1 MADPLSRNGYALVVN
16 SGVTGILGLA
26 YWILVARLYPTEVV
40 GRAAAAYA
48 AMNLLAGFTALNFN
62 GLLTR
67 FIPQS
72 GSNTRKLVTQAYL
85 VSAAFSVAV
94 AIPFLLTIHRW
105 GPSYAELGSPVIGLF
120 FIGAVV
126 VWAVFTLQDSV
137 LTGLRNAVWVLFENG
152 LFGVIKIVLLVL
164 FAASL
169 THLGIYL
176 SWMLPALLAVPLV
189 NALIYRRLV
198 PRHAEATL
206 DCVPPTNRQMGR
218 FLAGD
223 YSGSAFLLATTNL
236 VPVLVAVRIADVRLT
251 AYFYM
256 AWMVGGVLDLVGV
269 NMSMSLTVE
278 GAFDA
283 STLAANCR
291 KALRKIACDPPPVR
305 GAGGP
310 ARAPGT
316 APVRAGLCRVR
327 CAGPRTARCGDA
339 APGAD
344 RGLPGRA
351 PRPEPDL
358 RGRDHPGDPLRPD
371 AGTHRRPGHCHG
383 AGRRRAGRGH
393 QPGPGGPADHPGPLA
408 HPGGQPEAG
417 RRAGRG
423 GWHPGG
429 QRAMTSQTEKT
440 IALGRP
446 GLLSG
451 GPIRWPTVP
460 AAAIGALGL
469 AGFVL
474 FFASLRHV
482 HLSHMNGLGL
492 LSVLPHGAVAGV
504 IILAL
509 AFVLGIALPRPHP
522 LGLAAGL
529 VALVICLDGVTTF
542 IEPQPRFPTAFQIA
556 GFIQYIS
563 STGHAT
569 PGLAAYFS
577 WPGFFALVSM
587 VTGAAGTHGLLGLMR
602 VWPMLIDLACLP
614 PFFLIMRNLRIPWRA
629 QWVAGFLFTVG
640 NWVGQDYL
648 SPQSFNYVLYLVFLA
663 ILVNWF
669 TQPRLSA
676 SPRVIV
682 SGLTRLHR
690 RIFGILRP
698 GELAPRPASTGQRAF
713 LLAVL
718 IAIFAVSTMSHQLTP
733 FYLVGACHGAGARAA
748 EHPARAAGPVRRHPD
763 RLGQLRSRGLLVRP
777 HVQHLRRLRQP
788 RRQPD
793 QQRRRPAD
801 GQHLRPPA
809 HAARPGRRGRGDRG
823 NGHPRAAP
831 PQAEGVRR
839 PRPDRPVL
847 HAHPLDRAAE
857 LWRRDGA
864 ADLSLPAPGRLHP
877 GGLLLL
883 RRPEGGRANWRAI
896 PVLALC
902 AAILPVA
909 FILVRYGNDAFEQIP
924 TGEVAA
930 SNWIYSH
937 DAQGARIQWL
947 SSSPTIDNTPEM
959 PWSYKDINKV
969 LYLPVQAPLHPAD
982 VSGLVRGLRSSGP
995 GTYLIATRTQETYLE
1010 QAAGYPAGWGS
1021 HFNQLMRAE
1030 PGVRVAFTN
1039 SAATVY
1045 TVALAARRPPAAAAA
1060 ERGTGLPDH
1069 DRERARPGPA
1079 VHADRRAHGT
1089 RVPPGRP
1096 AAGHAAHPSAHR
1108 GLRAVAGARAR

>member
-1 MADPLSRNGYALVVN
+1 
-16 SGVTGILGLA
+16 
-26 YWILVARLYPTEVV
+26 
-40 GRAAAAYA
+40 
-48 AMNLLAGFTALNFN
+48 
-62 GLLTR
+62 
-67 FIPQS
+67 
-72 GSNTRKLVTQAYL
+72 
-85 VSAAFSVAV
+85 
-94 AIPFLLTIHRW
+94 
-105 GPSYAELGSPVIGLF
+105 
-120 FIGAVV
+120 
-126 VWAVFTLQDSV
+126 
-137 LTGLRNAVWVLFENG
+137 
-152 LFGVIKIVLLVL
+152 
-164 FAASL
+164 
-169 THLGIYL
+169 
-176 SWMLPALLAVPLV
+176 
-189 NALIYRRLV
+189 
-198 PRHAEATL
+198 
-206 DCVPPTNRQMGR
+206 
-218 FLAGD
+218 
-223 YSGSAFLLATTNL
+223 
-236 VPVLVAVRIADVRLT
+236 
-251 AYFYM
+251 
-256 AWMVGGVLDLVGV
+256 
-269 NMSMSLTVE
+269 
-278 GAFDA
+278 
-283 STLAANCR
+283 
-291 KALRKIACDPPPVR
+291 
-305 GAGGP
+305 
-310 ARAPGT
+310 
-316 APVRAGLCRVR
+316 
-327 CAGPRTARCGDA
+327 
-339 APGAD
+339 
-344 RGLPGRA
+344 
-351 PRPEPDL
+351 
-358 RGRDHPGDPLRPD
+358 
-371 AGTHRRPGHCHG
+371 
-383 AGRRRAGRGH
+383 
-393 QPGPGGPADHPGPLA
+393 
-408 HPGGQPEAG
+408 
-417 RRAGRG
+417 
-423 GWHPGG
+423 
-429 QRAMTSQTEKT
+429 MTSQTEKT

-446 GLLSG
+446 GLLSA
-451 GPIRWPTVP
+451 GPIRWPTLP
-460 AAAIGALGL
+460 AAAIAALGL
-469 AGFVL
+469 AGIAA

-482 HLSHMNGLGL
+482 RLSHMNGLGL

-504 IILAL
+504 VILAL

-676 SPRVIV
+676 NPHVIV

-733 FYLVGACHGAGARAA
+733 FYLVGACTALVL
-748 EHPARAAGPVRRHPD
+748 VRRSTLPGLPVLFGVILIGWVSFAAVDYWSGHMSNIFGGFGNLGGNLTSSVGG
-763 RLGQLRSRGLLVRP
+763 RLMGSTSVHLLT
-777 HVQHLRRLRQP
+777 L
-788 RRQPD
+788 
-793 QQRRRPAD
+793 
-801 GQHLRPPA
+801 
-809 HAARPGRRGRGDRG
+809 HAR
-823 NGHPRAAP
+823 
-831 PQAEGVRR
+831 EGV
-839 PRPDRPVL
+839 
-847 HAHPLDRAAE
+847 AAVIVGMAI
-857 LWRRDGA
+857 LG
-864 ADLSLPAPGRLHP
+864 
-877 GGLLLL
+877 LL
-883 RRPEGGRANWRAI
+883 RRRRKGFDDRVLIALFCMPILSIGLQSYGGEMALRIYLFLLPAACILAGCFFFADPKAGRANWRAI

-982 VSGLVRGLRSSGP
+982 VSGLVHGLRSSGP

-1021 HFNQLMRAE
+1021 RFNHLMRAE

-1039 SAATVY
+1039 GAATVY
-1045 TVALAARRPPAAAAA
+1045 TVAW
-1060 ERGTGLPDH
+1060 
-1069 DRERARPGPA
+1069 
-1079 VHADRRAHGT
+1079 
-1089 RVPPGRP
+1089 PPG
-1096 AAGHAAHPSAHR
+1096 AHPRPLPANGGR
-1108 GLRAVAGARAR
+1108 GSPTTIVSVLGLVLLFTLIGVLMAREFLRVAQPRATRLIHPLTVASVPLLVLVLGDVILRFAGVT

>member
-1 MADPLSRNGYALVVN
+1 
-16 SGVTGILGLA
+16 
-26 YWILVARLYPTEVV
+26 
-40 GRAAAAYA
+40 
-48 AMNLLAGFTALNFN
+48 
-62 GLLTR
+62 
-67 FIPQS
+67 
-72 GSNTRKLVTQAYL
+72 
-85 VSAAFSVAV
+85 
-94 AIPFLLTIHRW
+94 
-105 GPSYAELGSPVIGLF
+105 
-120 FIGAVV
+120 
-126 VWAVFTLQDSV
+126 
-137 LTGLRNAVWVLFENG
+137 
-152 LFGVIKIVLLVL
+152 
-164 FAASL
+164 
-169 THLGIYL
+169 
-176 SWMLPALLAVPLV
+176 
-189 NALIYRRLV
+189 
-198 PRHAEATL
+198 
-206 DCVPPTNRQMGR
+206 
-218 FLAGD
+218 
-223 YSGSAFLLATTNL
+223 
-236 VPVLVAVRIADVRLT
+236 
-251 AYFYM
+251 
-256 AWMVGGVLDLVGV
+256 
-269 NMSMSLTVE
+269 
-278 GAFDA
+278 
-283 STLAANCR
+283 
-291 KALRKIACDPPPVR
+291 
-305 GAGGP
+305 
-310 ARAPGT
+310 
-316 APVRAGLCRVR
+316 
-327 CAGPRTARCGDA
+327 
-339 APGAD
+339 
-344 RGLPGRA
+344 
-351 PRPEPDL
+351 
-358 RGRDHPGDPLRPD
+358 
-371 AGTHRRPGHCHG
+371 
-383 AGRRRAGRGH
+383 
-393 QPGPGGPADHPGPLA
+393 
-408 HPGGQPEAG
+408 
-417 RRAGRG
+417 
-423 GWHPGG
+423 
-429 QRAMTSQTEKT
+429 
-440 IALGRP
+440 
-446 GLLSG
+446 
-451 GPIRWPTVP
+451 
-460 AAAIGALGL
+460 
-469 AGFVL
+469 
-474 FFASLRHV
+474 
-482 HLSHMNGLGL
+482 MNGLGL

-504 IILAL
+504 VILAL

-676 SPRVIV
+676 TPHVIV

-733 FYLVGACHGAGARAA
+733 FYLVGAAA
-748 EHPARAAGPVRRHPD
+748 ALVLVRRSTLPGLPVLFGVILIGWVSFAAVDYWSGHMSNIFGGFGNLGGNLTSSVGG
-763 RLGQLRSRGLLVRP
+763 RLMGSTSVHLLT
-777 HVQHLRRLRQP
+777 L
-788 RRQPD
+788 
-793 QQRRRPAD
+793 
-801 GQHLRPPA
+801 
-809 HAARPGRRGRGDRG
+809 HAR
-823 NGHPRAAP
+823 
-831 PQAEGVRR
+831 EGV
-839 PRPDRPVL
+839 
-847 HAHPLDRAAE
+847 AAVIVGMAI
-857 LWRRDGA
+857 LG
-864 ADLSLPAPGRLHP
+864 
-877 GGLLLL
+877 LL
-883 RRPEGGRANWRAI
+883 RRRRKGFDDRVLIALFCMPILSIGLQSYGGEMALRIYLFLLPAACILAGCFFFADPKAGRANWRAI

-1021 HFNQLMRAE
+1021 RFNHLMRAE

-1045 TVALAARRPPAAAAA
+1045 TVAW
-1060 ERGTGLPDH
+1060 
-1069 DRERARPGPA
+1069 
-1079 VHADRRAHGT
+1079 
-1089 RVPPGRP
+1089 PPG
-1096 AAGHAAHPSAHR
+1096 AHPRPLPPNGGR
-1108 GLRAVAGARAR
+1108 GSPTTIVSVLGLVLLFTLIGVLMAREFLRVAQPRATRLIHPLTVASVPLLVLVLGDVILRFAGVT

>member
-1 MADPLSRNGYALVVN
+1 
-16 SGVTGILGLA
+16 
-26 YWILVARLYPTEVV
+26 
-40 GRAAAAYA
+40 
-48 AMNLLAGFTALNFN
+48 
-62 GLLTR
+62 
-67 FIPQS
+67 
-72 GSNTRKLVTQAYL
+72 
-85 VSAAFSVAV
+85 
-94 AIPFLLTIHRW
+94 
-105 GPSYAELGSPVIGLF
+105 
-120 FIGAVV
+120 
-126 VWAVFTLQDSV
+126 
-137 LTGLRNAVWVLFENG
+137 
-152 LFGVIKIVLLVL
+152 
-164 FAASL
+164 
-169 THLGIYL
+169 
-176 SWMLPALLAVPLV
+176 
-189 NALIYRRLV
+189 
-198 PRHAEATL
+198 
-206 DCVPPTNRQMGR
+206 
-218 FLAGD
+218 
-223 YSGSAFLLATTNL
+223 
-236 VPVLVAVRIADVRLT
+236 
-251 AYFYM
+251 
-256 AWMVGGVLDLVGV
+256 
-269 NMSMSLTVE
+269 
-278 GAFDA
+278 
-283 STLAANCR
+283 
-291 KALRKIACDPPPVR
+291 
-305 GAGGP
+305 
-310 ARAPGT
+310 
-316 APVRAGLCRVR
+316 
-327 CAGPRTARCGDA
+327 
-339 APGAD
+339 
-344 RGLPGRA
+344 
-351 PRPEPDL
+351 
-358 RGRDHPGDPLRPD
+358 
-371 AGTHRRPGHCHG
+371 
-383 AGRRRAGRGH
+383 
-393 QPGPGGPADHPGPLA
+393 
-408 HPGGQPEAG
+408 
-417 RRAGRG
+417 
-423 GWHPGG
+423 
-429 QRAMTSQTEKT
+429 MTSQTEKT

-446 GLLSG
+446 GLLSA

-469 AGFVL
+469 AGLVL

-482 HLSHMNGLGL
+482 RLSHMNGLGL

-504 IILAL
+504 VILAL

-529 VALVICLDGVTTF
+529 VALVVCLDGVTTF

-676 SPRVIV
+676 NPRVIV

-733 FYLVGACHGAGARAA
+733 FYLVGAAA
-748 EHPARAAGPVRRHPD
+748 ALVLVRRSTLPGLPVLFGVILIGWVSFAAVDYWSGHKSNIFGGFGNLGGNLTSSVGG
-763 RLGQLRSRGLLVRP
+763 RLMGSTSVHLLT
-777 HVQHLRRLRQP
+777 L
-788 RRQPD
+788 
-793 QQRRRPAD
+793 
-801 GQHLRPPA
+801 
-809 HAARPGRRGRGDRG
+809 HAR
-823 NGHPRAAP
+823 
-831 PQAEGVRR
+831 EGV
-839 PRPDRPVL
+839 
-847 HAHPLDRAAE
+847 AAVIVGMAI
-857 LWRRDGA
+857 LG
-864 ADLSLPAPGRLHP
+864 
-877 GGLLLL
+877 LL
-883 RRPEGGRANWRAI
+883 RRRRKGFDDRVLIALFCMPILSIGLQSYGGEMALRIYLFLLPAACILAGCFFFADPKAGRANWRAI

-902 AAILPVA
+902 AAILPAA

-969 LYLPVQAPLHPAD
+969 LYLPVQAPLHPAN

-1021 HFNQLMRAE
+1021 RFNQLMRAE

-1045 TVALAARRPPAAAAA
+1045 TVAWPPGAHPRPLPPNGGRGSPTTIVSVLGLALLFTLIGVLMAREFLRV
-1060 ERGTGLPDH
+1060 
-1069 DRERARPGPA
+1069 ARP
-1079 VHADRRAHGT
+1079 RAT
-1089 RVPPGRP
+1089 RLIHPLTVASVPLLVLVLGDVVLRF
-1096 AAGHAAHPSAHR
+1096 AG
-1108 GLRAVAGARAR
+1108 VT

>member
-1 MADPLSRNGYALVVN
+1 
-16 SGVTGILGLA
+16 
-26 YWILVARLYPTEVV
+26 
-40 GRAAAAYA
+40 
-48 AMNLLAGFTALNFN
+48 
-62 GLLTR
+62 
-67 FIPQS
+67 
-72 GSNTRKLVTQAYL
+72 
-85 VSAAFSVAV
+85 
-94 AIPFLLTIHRW
+94 
-105 GPSYAELGSPVIGLF
+105 
-120 FIGAVV
+120 
-126 VWAVFTLQDSV
+126 
-137 LTGLRNAVWVLFENG
+137 
-152 LFGVIKIVLLVL
+152 
-164 FAASL
+164 
-169 THLGIYL
+169 
-176 SWMLPALLAVPLV
+176 
-189 NALIYRRLV
+189 
-198 PRHAEATL
+198 
-206 DCVPPTNRQMGR
+206 
-218 FLAGD
+218 
-223 YSGSAFLLATTNL
+223 
-236 VPVLVAVRIADVRLT
+236 
-251 AYFYM
+251 
-256 AWMVGGVLDLVGV
+256 
-269 NMSMSLTVE
+269 
-278 GAFDA
+278 
-283 STLAANCR
+283 
-291 KALRKIACDPPPVR
+291 
-305 GAGGP
+305 
-310 ARAPGT
+310 
-316 APVRAGLCRVR
+316 
-327 CAGPRTARCGDA
+327 
-339 APGAD
+339 
-344 RGLPGRA
+344 
-351 PRPEPDL
+351 
-358 RGRDHPGDPLRPD
+358 
-371 AGTHRRPGHCHG
+371 
-383 AGRRRAGRGH
+383 
-393 QPGPGGPADHPGPLA
+393 
-408 HPGGQPEAG
+408 
-417 RRAGRG
+417 
-423 GWHPGG
+423 
-429 QRAMTSQTEKT
+429 MTSQTEKT

-446 GLLSG
+446 GLLSA

-504 IILAL
+504 VILAL

-629 QWVAGFLFTVG
+629 QWVAAFLFTVG

-676 SPRVIV
+676 NPHVIV

-733 FYLVGACHGAGARAA
+733 FYLVGACTALVL
-748 EHPARAAGPVRRHPD
+748 VRRSTLPGLPVLLGVILIGWVSFAAVDYWSGHMSNIFGGFGNLGGNLTSSVGG
-763 RLGQLRSRGLLVRP
+763 RLMGSTSVHLLT
-777 HVQHLRRLRQP
+777 L
-788 RRQPD
+788 
-793 QQRRRPAD
+793 
-801 GQHLRPPA
+801 
-809 HAARPGRRGRGDRG
+809 HAR
-823 NGHPRAAP
+823 
-831 PQAEGVRR
+831 EGV
-839 PRPDRPVL
+839 
-847 HAHPLDRAAE
+847 AAVIVGMAI
-857 LWRRDGA
+857 LG
-864 ADLSLPAPGRLHP
+864 
-877 GGLLLL
+877 LL
-883 RRPEGGRANWRAI
+883 RRRRKGFDDRVLIALFCMPILSIGLQSYGGEMALRIYLFLLPAACILAGCFFFADPKAGRANWRAI

-959 PWSYKDINKV
+959 PWSYRDINKV
-969 LYLPVQAPLHPAD
+969 LYLPVQAPLHPAN

-1021 HFNQLMRAE
+1021 RFNQLMRAE

-1045 TVALAARRPPAAAAA
+1045 TVAW
-1060 ERGTGLPDH
+1060 
-1069 DRERARPGPA
+1069 
-1079 VHADRRAHGT
+1079 
-1089 RVPPGRP
+1089 PPG
-1096 AAGHAAHPSAHR
+1096 AHPRPLPPNGGR
-1108 GLRAVAGARAR
+1108 GSPTTIVSVLGLVLLFTLIAVLMAREFLRVAQPRATRLIHPLTVASVPLLVLVLGDVVLRFAGVT

>member
-1 MADPLSRNGYALVVN
+1 
-16 SGVTGILGLA
+16 
-26 YWILVARLYPTEVV
+26 
-40 GRAAAAYA
+40 
-48 AMNLLAGFTALNFN
+48 
-62 GLLTR
+62 
-67 FIPQS
+67 
-72 GSNTRKLVTQAYL
+72 
-85 VSAAFSVAV
+85 
-94 AIPFLLTIHRW
+94 
-105 GPSYAELGSPVIGLF
+105 
-120 FIGAVV
+120 
-126 VWAVFTLQDSV
+126 
-137 LTGLRNAVWVLFENG
+137 
-152 LFGVIKIVLLVL
+152 
-164 FAASL
+164 
-169 THLGIYL
+169 
-176 SWMLPALLAVPLV
+176 
-189 NALIYRRLV
+189 
-198 PRHAEATL
+198 
-206 DCVPPTNRQMGR
+206 
-218 FLAGD
+218 
-223 YSGSAFLLATTNL
+223 
-236 VPVLVAVRIADVRLT
+236 
-251 AYFYM
+251 
-256 AWMVGGVLDLVGV
+256 
-269 NMSMSLTVE
+269 
-278 GAFDA
+278 
-283 STLAANCR
+283 
-291 KALRKIACDPPPVR
+291 
-305 GAGGP
+305 
-310 ARAPGT
+310 
-316 APVRAGLCRVR
+316 
-327 CAGPRTARCGDA
+327 
-339 APGAD
+339 
-344 RGLPGRA
+344 
-351 PRPEPDL
+351 
-358 RGRDHPGDPLRPD
+358 
-371 AGTHRRPGHCHG
+371 
-383 AGRRRAGRGH
+383 
-393 QPGPGGPADHPGPLA
+393 
-408 HPGGQPEAG
+408 
-417 RRAGRG
+417 
-423 GWHPGG
+423 
-429 QRAMTSQTEKT
+429 MTSQTEKT

-446 GLLSG
+446 GLLSA
-451 GPIRWPTVP
+451 GPIRWPTLP

-469 AGFVL
+469 AGIAA

-482 HLSHMNGLGL
+482 PLSHMNGLGL

-504 IILAL
+504 VILAL

-676 SPRVIV
+676 NPHVIV

-733 FYLVGACHGAGARAA
+733 FYLVGACTALVL
-748 EHPARAAGPVRRHPD
+748 VRRSTLPGLPVLFGVILIGWVSFAAVDYWSGHMSNIFGGFGNLGGNVTSSVGG
-763 RLGQLRSRGLLVRP
+763 RLMGSTSVHLLT
-777 HVQHLRRLRQP
+777 L
-788 RRQPD
+788 
-793 QQRRRPAD
+793 
-801 GQHLRPPA
+801 
-809 HAARPGRRGRGDRG
+809 HAR
-823 NGHPRAAP
+823 
-831 PQAEGVRR
+831 EGV
-839 PRPDRPVL
+839 
-847 HAHPLDRAAE
+847 AAVIVGMAI
-857 LWRRDGA
+857 LG
-864 ADLSLPAPGRLHP
+864 
-877 GGLLLL
+877 LL
-883 RRPEGGRANWRAI
+883 RRRRKGFDDRVLIALFCMPILSIGLQSYGGEMALRIYLFLLPAACILAGCFFFADPKAGRANWRAI

-959 PWSYKDINKV
+959 PWSYKDISKV
-969 LYLPVQAPLHPAD
+969 LYLPVQAPLHPAN
-982 VSGLVRGLRSSGP
+982 VSGLVHGLRNSGP

-1021 HFNQLMRAE
+1021 RFNQLMRAE

-1045 TVALAARRPPAAAAA
+1045 TVAW
-1060 ERGTGLPDH
+1060 
-1069 DRERARPGPA
+1069 
-1079 VHADRRAHGT
+1079 
-1089 RVPPGRP
+1089 PPG
-1096 AAGHAAHPSAHR
+1096 AHPRPLPPNGGR
-1108 GLRAVAGARAR
+1108 GSPTTIVSVLGLVLLFTLIAVLMAREFLRVAQPRATRLIHPLTVASVPLLVLVLGDVVLRFAGVT

>member
-1 MADPLSRNGYALVVN
+1 M
-16 SGVTGILGLA
+16 
-26 YWILVARLYPTEVV
+26 
-40 GRAAAAYA
+40 
-48 AMNLLAGFTALNFN
+48 
-62 GLLTR
+62 
-67 FIPQS
+67 
-72 GSNTRKLVTQAYL
+72 
-85 VSAAFSVAV
+85 
-94 AIPFLLTIHRW
+94 
-105 GPSYAELGSPVIGLF
+105 
-120 FIGAVV
+120 
-126 VWAVFTLQDSV
+126 
-137 LTGLRNAVWVLFENG
+137 
-152 LFGVIKIVLLVL
+152 
-164 FAASL
+164 
-169 THLGIYL
+169 
-176 SWMLPALLAVPLV
+176 
-189 NALIYRRLV
+189 
-198 PRHAEATL
+198 
-206 DCVPPTNRQMGR
+206 
-218 FLAGD
+218 
-223 YSGSAFLLATTNL
+223 TT
-236 VPVLVAVRIADVRLT
+236 
-251 AYFYM
+251 
-256 AWMVGGVLDLVGV
+256 
-269 NMSMSLTVE
+269 
-278 GAFDA
+278 
-283 STLAANCR
+283 
-291 KALRKIACDPPPVR
+291 
-305 GAGGP
+305 
-310 ARAPGT
+310 
-316 APVRAGLCRVR
+316 
-327 CAGPRTARCGDA
+327 
-339 APGAD
+339 
-344 RGLPGRA
+344 
-351 PRPEPDL
+351 
-358 RGRDHPGDPLRPD
+358 
-371 AGTHRRPGHCHG
+371 
-383 AGRRRAGRGH
+383 
-393 QPGPGGPADHPGPLA
+393 
-408 HPGGQPEAG
+408 
-417 RRAGRG
+417 
-423 GWHPGG
+423 
-429 QRAMTSQTEKT
+429 QTEKT

-446 GLLSG
+446 GLLSA
-451 GPIRWPTVP
+451 GPIRWPTAR

-504 IILAL
+504 VILAL
-509 AFVLGIALPRPHP
+509 AFVLGLALPRPHP

-676 SPRVIV
+676 TPHVIA

-718 IAIFAVSTMSHQLTP
+718 IAIFAMSTMSHQLTP
-733 FYLVGACHGAGARAA
+733 FYLVGAATALVL
-748 EHPARAAGPVRRHPD
+748 VRRSTLPGLPVLLGVILIGWVSFAAVDYWSGHMSNIFGGFGNLGGNLTSSVGG
-763 RLGQLRSRGLLVRP
+763 RLMGSTSVHLLT
-777 HVQHLRRLRQP
+777 L
-788 RRQPD
+788 
-793 QQRRRPAD
+793 
-801 GQHLRPPA
+801 
-809 HAARPGRRGRGDRG
+809 HAR
-823 NGHPRAAP
+823 
-831 PQAEGVRR
+831 EGV
-839 PRPDRPVL
+839 
-847 HAHPLDRAAE
+847 AAVIVGMAI
-857 LWRRDGA
+857 LG
-864 ADLSLPAPGRLHP
+864 
-877 GGLLLL
+877 LL
-883 RRPEGGRANWRAI
+883 RRRRKGFDDRVLIALFCMPILSIGLQSYGGEMALRIYLFLLPAACILAGCFFFADPKAGRANWRAI

-959 PWSYKDINKV
+959 PWSYRDINKV
-969 LYLPVQAPLHPAD
+969 LYLPVQAPLHPAN
-982 VSGLVRGLRSSGP
+982 VSGLVRGLRNSGP

-1021 HFNQLMRAE
+1021 RFNQLMRAE

-1045 TVALAARRPPAAAAA
+1045 TVAW
-1060 ERGTGLPDH
+1060 
-1069 DRERARPGPA
+1069 
-1079 VHADRRAHGT
+1079 
-1089 RVPPGRP
+1089 PPG
-1096 AAGHAAHPSAHR
+1096 AHPRPLPPNGGR
-1108 GLRAVAGARAR
+1108 GSPTTIVSVLGLVLLFTLIAVLMAREFLRVAQPRATRLIHPLTVASVPLLVLVLGDVVLRFAGVT

>member
-1 MADPLSRNGYALVVN
+1 
-16 SGVTGILGLA
+16 
-26 YWILVARLYPTEVV
+26 
-40 GRAAAAYA
+40 
-48 AMNLLAGFTALNFN
+48 
-62 GLLTR
+62 
-67 FIPQS
+67 
-72 GSNTRKLVTQAYL
+72 
-85 VSAAFSVAV
+85 
-94 AIPFLLTIHRW
+94 
-105 GPSYAELGSPVIGLF
+105 
-120 FIGAVV
+120 
-126 VWAVFTLQDSV
+126 
-137 LTGLRNAVWVLFENG
+137 
-152 LFGVIKIVLLVL
+152 
-164 FAASL
+164 
-169 THLGIYL
+169 
-176 SWMLPALLAVPLV
+176 
-189 NALIYRRLV
+189 
-198 PRHAEATL
+198 
-206 DCVPPTNRQMGR
+206 
-218 FLAGD
+218 
-223 YSGSAFLLATTNL
+223 
-236 VPVLVAVRIADVRLT
+236 
-251 AYFYM
+251 
-256 AWMVGGVLDLVGV
+256 
-269 NMSMSLTVE
+269 
-278 GAFDA
+278 
-283 STLAANCR
+283 
-291 KALRKIACDPPPVR
+291 
-305 GAGGP
+305 
-310 ARAPGT
+310 
-316 APVRAGLCRVR
+316 
-327 CAGPRTARCGDA
+327 
-339 APGAD
+339 
-344 RGLPGRA
+344 
-351 PRPEPDL
+351 
-358 RGRDHPGDPLRPD
+358 
-371 AGTHRRPGHCHG
+371 
-383 AGRRRAGRGH
+383 
-393 QPGPGGPADHPGPLA
+393 
-408 HPGGQPEAG
+408 
-417 RRAGRG
+417 
-423 GWHPGG
+423 
-429 QRAMTSQTEKT
+429 
-440 IALGRP
+440 
-446 GLLSG
+446 
-451 GPIRWPTVP
+451 
-460 AAAIGALGL
+460 
-469 AGFVL
+469 
-474 FFASLRHV
+474 
-482 HLSHMNGLGL
+482 MNGLGL

-504 IILAL
+504 VILAL

-676 SPRVIV
+676 NPHVIV

-733 FYLVGACHGAGARAA
+733 FYLVGACTALVL
-748 EHPARAAGPVRRHPD
+748 VRRSTLPGLPVLFGVILIGWVSFAAVDYWSGHMSNIFGGFGNLGGNLTSSVGG
-763 RLGQLRSRGLLVRP
+763 RLMGSTSVHLLT
-777 HVQHLRRLRQP
+777 L
-788 RRQPD
+788 
-793 QQRRRPAD
+793 
-801 GQHLRPPA
+801 
-809 HAARPGRRGRGDRG
+809 HAR
-823 NGHPRAAP
+823 
-831 PQAEGVRR
+831 EGV
-839 PRPDRPVL
+839 
-847 HAHPLDRAAE
+847 AAVIVGMAI
-857 LWRRDGA
+857 LG
-864 ADLSLPAPGRLHP
+864 
-877 GGLLLL
+877 LL
-883 RRPEGGRANWRAI
+883 RRRRKGFDDRVLIALFCMPILSIGLQSYGGEMALRIYLFLLPAACILAGCFFFADPKAGRANWRAI

-982 VSGLVRGLRSSGP
+982 VSGLVHGLRSSGP

-1021 HFNQLMRAE
+1021 RLQPPDARGARCAG
-1030 PGVRVAFTN
+1030 GVHQQRGHRVHGGV
-1039 SAATVY
+1039 AAGC
-1045 TVALAARRPPAAAAA
+1045 PPAAAAA

>member
-1 MADPLSRNGYALVVN
+1 
-16 SGVTGILGLA
+16 
-26 YWILVARLYPTEVV
+26 
-40 GRAAAAYA
+40 
-48 AMNLLAGFTALNFN
+48 
-62 GLLTR
+62 
-67 FIPQS
+67 
-72 GSNTRKLVTQAYL
+72 
-85 VSAAFSVAV
+85 
-94 AIPFLLTIHRW
+94 
-105 GPSYAELGSPVIGLF
+105 
-120 FIGAVV
+120 
-126 VWAVFTLQDSV
+126 
-137 LTGLRNAVWVLFENG
+137 
-152 LFGVIKIVLLVL
+152 
-164 FAASL
+164 
-169 THLGIYL
+169 
-176 SWMLPALLAVPLV
+176 
-189 NALIYRRLV
+189 
-198 PRHAEATL
+198 
-206 DCVPPTNRQMGR
+206 
-218 FLAGD
+218 
-223 YSGSAFLLATTNL
+223 
-236 VPVLVAVRIADVRLT
+236 
-251 AYFYM
+251 
-256 AWMVGGVLDLVGV
+256 
-269 NMSMSLTVE
+269 
-278 GAFDA
+278 
-283 STLAANCR
+283 
-291 KALRKIACDPPPVR
+291 
-305 GAGGP
+305 
-310 ARAPGT
+310 
-316 APVRAGLCRVR
+316 
-327 CAGPRTARCGDA
+327 
-339 APGAD
+339 
-344 RGLPGRA
+344 
-351 PRPEPDL
+351 
-358 RGRDHPGDPLRPD
+358 
-371 AGTHRRPGHCHG
+371 
-383 AGRRRAGRGH
+383 
-393 QPGPGGPADHPGPLA
+393 
-408 HPGGQPEAG
+408 
-417 RRAGRG
+417 
-423 GWHPGG
+423 
-429 QRAMTSQTEKT
+429 MTSQTEKT
-440 IALGRP
+440 VALGRP
-446 GLLSG
+446 GLLSA
-451 GPIRWPTVP
+451 GPIRWPTLP

-469 AGFVL
+469 AGIAA

-482 HLSHMNGLGL
+482 RLSHMNGLGL

-504 IILAL
+504 VILAL

-629 QWVAGFLFTVG
+629 QWVAGFLFTAG

-676 SPRVIV
+676 NPHVVV

-733 FYLVGACHGAGARAA
+733 FYLVGACTALVL
-748 EHPARAAGPVRRHPD
+748 VRRSTLPGLPVLLGVILIGWVSFAAVDYWSGHMSNIFGGFGNLGGNLTSSVGG
-763 RLGQLRSRGLLVRP
+763 RLMGSTSVHLLT
-777 HVQHLRRLRQP
+777 L
-788 RRQPD
+788 
-793 QQRRRPAD
+793 
-801 GQHLRPPA
+801 
-809 HAARPGRRGRGDRG
+809 HAR
-823 NGHPRAAP
+823 
-831 PQAEGVRR
+831 EGV
-839 PRPDRPVL
+839 
-847 HAHPLDRAAE
+847 AAVIVGMAI
-857 LWRRDGA
+857 LG
-864 ADLSLPAPGRLHP
+864 
-877 GGLLLL
+877 LL
-883 RRPEGGRANWRAI
+883 RRRRKGFDDRVLIALFCMPILSIGLQSYGGEMALRIYLFLLPAACILAGCFFFADPKAGRANWRAI

-969 LYLPVQAPLHPAD
+969 LYLPVQAPLHLAD
-982 VSGLVRGLRSSGP
+982 VSGLVHGLRSSGP

-1021 HFNQLMRAE
+1021 RFNHLMRAE

-1045 TVALAARRPPAAAAA
+1045 TVAW
-1060 ERGTGLPDH
+1060 
-1069 DRERARPGPA
+1069 
-1079 VHADRRAHGT
+1079 
-1089 RVPPGRP
+1089 PPG
-1096 AAGHAAHPSAHR
+1096 AHPRPLPPNGGR
-1108 GLRAVAGARAR
+1108 GSPTTIVSVLGLVLLFTLIGVLMAREFLRVAQPRATRLIHPLTVASVPLLVLVLGDVILRFAGVT